1 MSDQKI
7 LQLQKETG
15 CDTVLAKLILKF
27 TGDDLDGAI
36 KILKSVDK
44 DIFVIRGKFI
54 AQTVK
59 IYGSFIIFYN
69 SKTKIVDKT
78 VIIAKSEDKSA
89 IEFDFEKNWS
99 IFLQGLNDYQKKNA
113 TDIDIQ
119 SKFINAIASSP
130 KIVSSFDRI
139 LNKKEIDYEELKSF
153 FEEIFIGI
161 TGDINI
167 ALKLKVD
174 KSDAFEVNKG
184 NISEN
189 DIVFKDEKKE
199 DNKND
204 QKKSTFDQNQ
214 ILLLKIDLDLSPI
227 DGKLLSELQ
236 PGELIGVKIVDDR
249 PIAHYIASL
258 LSGNTFDFEE
268 NKIVFAE
275 LKDIK
280 LTEGGILVRVEFGPG
295 IYGEAYY
302 GEDVKVR
309 VASLDNEKDEKEAK
323 KDNFIFKNIWII
335 GGILIAIIIILLFIF
350 TQQ

>member
-54 AQTVK
+54 AQTMKV
-59 IYGSFIIFYN
+59 YGSFIIFYN
-69 SKTKIVDKT
+69 SKNRVTDKAVIVVKT
-78 VIIAKSEDKSA
+78 EDKSA
-89 IEFDFEKNWS
+89 IEFDFEKGWN
-99 IFLQGLNDYQKKNA
+99 IFLQSLLDFQRKNA

-119 SKFINAIASSP
+119 SKFINLISSP
-130 KIVSSFDRI
+130 KAISSFDKI
-139 LNKKEIDYEELKSF
+139 LNKKEIEEDLLKAF
-153 FEEIFIGI
+153 FEETLIGI

-167 ALKLKVD
+167 AIKLKID
-174 KSDAFEVNKG
+174 RSDAFEVNKG

-189 DIVFKDEKKE
+189 DIVFKDEKRDDSKQE
-199 DNKND
+199 
-204 QKKSTFDQNQ
+204 QKKSTYDQNQ
-214 ILLLKIDLDLSPI
+214 ILLLKIDLDLSPVE
-227 DGKLLSELQ
+227 GKLLSELQ
-236 PGELIGVKIVDDR
+236 PGELIGVKITDDR

-258 LSGNTFDFEE
+258 LSGNTFEFEE
-268 NKIVFAE
+268 NKLVFAE

-280 LTEGGILVRVEFGPG
+280 LTDAGILVRVEFGPG

-309 VASLDNEKDEKEAK
+309 IANLENENNEESNK
-323 KDNFIFKNIWII
+323 KTNFLLKNIWII
-335 GGILIAIIIILLFIF
+335 GGILIAVIIILLFIV

>member
-7 LQLQKETG
+7 LQLQRETG
-15 CDTVLAKLILKF
+15 CDAVLAKLILKF

-36 KILKSVDK
+36 KILKSVEK

-69 SKTKIVDKT
+69 SKNKTVDKT
-78 VIIAKSEDKSA
+78 IVIAKTEDKSA
-89 IEFDFEKNWS
+89 IEFDFEKPWN
-99 IFLQGLNDYQKKNA
+99 IFIQALNDYQRKNA
-113 TDIDIQ
+113 TNIDIQ
-119 SKFINAIASSP
+119 SKFINSMITP
-130 KIVSSFDRI
+130 KTITTFDKI
-139 LNKKEIDYEELKSF
+139 FSKKDIDEESLKSF
-153 FEEIFIGI
+153 FEEMLIGI

-167 ALKLKVD
+167 AIKLKLD
-174 KSDAFEVNKG
+174 RSDAFEVNKG
-184 NISEN
+184 NISES

-199 DNKND
+199 ESKDE
-204 QKKSTFDQNQ
+204 QKKNFTDNQ
-214 ILLLKIDLDLSPI
+214 ILLLKIDLDLSPV
-227 DGKLLSELQ
+227 DGRLLSELQ
-236 PGELIGVKIVDDR
+236 PGELIGVKVIDER

-258 LSGNTFDFEE
+258 LSGKSFDFEE
-268 NKIVFAE
+268 NKVVFAE

-280 LTEGGILVRVEFGPG
+280 LTDSGILVRVEFGPG

-309 VASLDNEKDEKEAK
+309 VARLDNNEEDNKDKKE
-323 KDNFIFKNIWII
+323 NFILKNIWII
-335 GGILIAIIIILLFIF
+335 GGILIAVIIILLFIV

>member
-15 CDTVLAKLILKF
+15 CDPVLGKLILKF

-36 KILKSVDK
+36 KILKSVEK
-44 DIFVIRGKFI
+44 DIFVIRGKFV

-69 SKTKIVDKT
+69 QKNKAVDK
-78 VIIAKSEDKSA
+78 VVVIAKTEDRSA
-89 IEFDFEKNWS
+89 IEFDFEKGWN
-99 IFLQGLNDYQKKNA
+99 IFLQGLNDYQRKNA
-113 TDIDIQ
+113 TEIDVQ
-119 SKFINAIASSP
+119 SKFINAISGP
-130 KIVSSFDRI
+130 KVISIFDKI
-139 LNKKEIDYEELKSF
+139 FNKKEIDYEELKSF

-161 TGDINI
+161 AGDINI
-167 ALKLKVD
+167 AIKLKVD
-174 KSDAFEVNKG
+174 RSDAFEVNKG

-189 DIVFKDEKKE
+189 DIVFKDEKRE
-199 DNKND
+199 DNKNE
-204 QKKSTFDQNQ
+204 QKKSNLEQNQ
-214 ILLLKIDLDLSPI
+214 ILLLKIDLELAPV
-227 DGKLLSELQ
+227 DGRPLSELQ

-258 LSGNTFDFEE
+258 LSGNTFEFEQ

-280 LTEGGILVRVEFGPG
+280 LTDNGILVRVEFGPG
-295 IYGEAYY
+295 IYGETYY
-302 GEDVKVR
+302 GEDVKVKIAR
-309 VASLDNEKDEKEAK
+309 LDNEDKEENDK
-323 KDNFIFKNIWII
+323 KENFFLKNIWII
-335 GGILIAIIIILLFIF
+335 GGILLAIIIILLFIV